1 MTTLGPLSVRLPPAR
16 ATRRRASAGVA
27 LPALGLVLP
36 AAALSAIG
44 LLLVWSATRGRPG
57 STLPERQAISVGIGF
72 ALMWAVSRIDLRL
85 LRAYVPLLYL
95 LGLAGLVA
103 VLTPLGR
110 TINGSHAWIVL
121 GNGLQFQPSEFA
133 KAATLLALATIL
145 GELRDGERRP
155 GAGAVLLALGV
166 AAVPVGLIALQPDHG
181 TALVFLVLTFG
192 MIAVSGAPKRWFAAF
207 AAAGAAGV
215 LLVWRLDLIRPY
227 QLQRLMVLADPDADP
242 MGVGYNATQARIA
255 IGSGG
260 LLGKGLFH
268 GEQTAGHFV
277 PEQHTDFI
285 FTVAGEELG
294 FLGGACVILLML
306 ALLWRGLWIAARS
319 PSPFGT
325 VLAGGV
331 VCWLAFQT
339 FVNVGMTM
347 GLLPIAGLPLP
358 FVSYGGSATIS
369 SLAAVGLLAAVN
381 RRTRTPRIR
390 QSRRSA

>member
-1 MTTLGPLSVRLPPAR
+1 MTTFLPVRLSPAR
-16 ATRRRASAGVA
+16 LRSRPRQRARGAFAAWGV
-27 LPALGLVLP
+27 VLP
-36 AAALSAIG
+36 AAALSGIG
-44 LLLVWSATRGRPG
+44 LLLVLSATRNEPG
-57 STLPERQAISVGIGF
+57 STLLQRQALSVGLGF
-72 ALMWAVSRIDLRL
+72 ALMWLLSRCDLRL
-85 LRAYVPLLYL
+85 LRAYVPVFYL
-95 LGLAGLVA
+95 GGLAGLVA

-110 TINGSHAWIVL
+110 TVNGSHAWIVL
-121 GNGLQFQPSEFA
+121 GSGLQFQPSEFA
-133 KAATLLALATIL
+133 KVGTVLAVAAAL

-155 GAGAVLLALGV
+155 GAGAVLLALGL
-166 AAVPVGLIALQPDHG
+166 AAVPIGLIMLQPDFG
-181 TALVFLVLTFG
+181 TMLVFAAVTGGMLLVAG
-192 MIAVSGAPKRWFAAF
+192 VPVRWFAGLAAS
-207 AAAGAAGV
+207 AAAAV

-242 MGVGYNATQARIA
+242 LGVGYNATQARIA

-260 LLGKGLFH
+260 VLGKGLFH

-294 FLGGACVILLML
+294 FAGAACVIVLML
-306 ALLWRGLWIAARS
+306 LLLWRGLRIAGRS

-369 SLAAVGLLAAVN
+369 AFAAVGLLAAVG
-381 RRTRTPRIR
+381 RRTA
-390 QSRRSA
+390 SA

>member
-1 MTTLGPLSVRLPPAR
+1 MTAFPPAR
-16 ATRRRASAGVA
+16 PPGARSTSRSTSRAGARAGGFPWGVA
-27 LPALGLVLP
+27 LP
-36 AAALSAIG
+36 AAALSGIG
-44 LLLVWSATRGRPG
+44 LLLVWSATRNDPG
-57 STLPERQAISVGIGF
+57 STLPERQTLSVLVGF
-72 ALMWAVSRIDLRL
+72 ALMWLLSRCDARV
-85 LRAYVPLLYL
+85 LRAYVPVVYL
-95 LGLAGLVA
+95 GGLAGLVA

-110 TINGSHAWIVL
+110 TVNGSHAWIVL
-121 GNGLQFQPSEFA
+121 GPGLQFQPSEFA
-133 KAATLLALATIL
+133 KVGTVLAVAAAL

-155 GAGAVLLALGV
+155 PAGAVLLALGL
-166 AAVPVGLIALQPDHG
+166 AAVPIGLIMLEPDYG
-181 TALVFLVLTFG
+181 TMLVFATIVAG
-192 MIAVSGAPKRWFAAF
+192 MLLAGGAPKRWFAGLAGI
-207 AAAGAAGV
+207 AALAL

-227 QLQRLMVLADPDADP
+227 QLQRVMVLADPDADP
-242 MGVGYNATQARIA
+242 LGVGYNATQARIA

-294 FLGGACVILLML
+294 FAGAACVIVLML
-306 ALLWRGLWIAARS
+306 VLLWRGLRIAATA

-339 FVNVGMTM
+339 FVNAGMTM

-369 SLAAVGLLAAVN
+369 VFAAVGLLAAAG
-381 RRTRTPRIR
+381 
-390 QSRRSA
+390 RRSTLR

>member
-1 MTTLGPLSVRLPPAR
+1 MTTLGPLSVRLPASR
-16 ATRRRASAGVA
+16 ATRRRPWARLA
-27 LPALGLVLP
+27 LFPAWGLVLP

-44 LLLVWSATRGRPG
+44 LLLVWSATRNEPG
-57 STLPERQAISVGIGF
+57 STLLQRQALSVGIGF
-72 ALMWAVSRIDLRL
+72 ALLWAVSRIGLRM
-85 LRAYVPLLYL
+85 LRAYVPVLYL

-121 GNGLQFQPSEFA
+121 GDGLQFQPSEFA
-133 KAATLLALATIL
+133 KAATVLAIATAL
-145 GELRDGERRP
+145 GEPRDGERRP
-155 GAGAVLLALGV
+155 GAGAVLLAIGL
-166 AAVPVGLIALQPDHG
+166 AAVPVGLIALQPDYG
-181 TALVFLVLTFG
+181 TAIVFLVLATG
-192 MIAVSGAPKRWFAAF
+192 MIVVSGAPKRWFAAF
-207 AAAGAAGV
+207 AAAGAAGL

-242 MGVGYNATQARIA
+242 MGMGYNATQARIA

-294 FLGGACVILLML
+294 FLGAACVILLML
-306 ALLWRGLWIAARS
+306 ALLWRGLWIAAKS

-325 VLAGGV
+325 AVAGGV

-347 GLLPIAGLPLP
+347 GLLPVAGLPLP
-358 FVSYGGSATIS
+358 LVSYGGSATIS

-381 RRTRTPRIR
+381 RRTRTP
-390 QSRRSA
+390 A